1 VSRAHRIGILL
12 SAIGIGISAFILGEK
27 IGFFPEVC
35 GPAWGPFGGCKTV
48 EASQWSS
55 IGPIPIAA
63 IGLVGSL
70 FLLITAYVHARTKR
84 EEALMLWLFAGIV
97 GSAIEIALI
106 FIQALFIGDWCGKCL
121 LYGAT
126 VLISAAAAI
135 SASLAYARSTRA

>member
-1 VSRAHRIGILL
+1 MSRAHRIGILL

-106 FIQALFIGDWCGKCL
+106 FIQALFIGEWCGKCL

-135 SASLAYARSTRA
+135 SASLAYARSARA

>member
-1 VSRAHRIGILL
+1 VSRAHRIGIIF
-12 SAIGIGISAFILGEK
+12 SAIGICISAFILGEK

-55 IGPIPIAA
+55 IGPVPIAA

-70 FLLITAYVHARTKR
+70 FLLITAYLHARTQR
-84 EEALMLWLFAGIV
+84 DEALMLWLFAGIV

-106 FIQALFIGDWCGKCL
+106 IIQAIFIGEWCGKCL

-135 SASLAYARSTRA
+135 SASLAYARSARA

>member
-1 VSRAHRIGILL
+1 MSRAHRIGILL

-55 IGPIPIAA
+55 IGPVPIAA

-106 FIQALFIGDWCGKCL
+106 FIQALFIGEWCGKCL

-135 SASLAYARSTRA
+135 SASLTYARSTRA

>member
-1 VSRAHRIGILL
+1 MSRAHRIGILL

-106 FIQALFIGDWCGKCL
+106 FIQALFIGEWCGKCL

-135 SASLAYARSTRA
+135 SAILAYARSTRA

>member
-1 VSRAHRIGILL
+1 MSRAHRIGILL

-55 IGPIPIAA
+55 IGPVPIAA

-84 EEALMLWLFAGIV
+84 EEALMLWIFAGIV

-106 FIQALFIGDWCGKCL
+106 FIQALFIGEWCGKCL

>member
-1 VSRAHRIGILL
+1 MSRAHRVGIIF
-12 SAIGIGISAFILGEK
+12 SAVGVLISAFILGEK

-55 IGPIPIAA
+55 IGPIPLAA

-70 FLLITAYVHARTKR
+70 VLLVAAYVHAQTKR
-84 EEALMLWLFAGIV
+84 EEALMLWLLAGIA

-106 FIQALFIGDWCGKCL
+106 LIQALFIGEWCGKCL
-121 LYGAT
+121 LYGVT

-135 SASLAYARSTRA
+135 SASLLYARSSRA

>member
-1 VSRAHRIGILL
+1 MSRAHRIGILL

-55 IGPIPIAA
+55 IGPVPIAA

-106 FIQALFIGDWCGKCL
+106 FIQALFIGEWCGKCL

>member
-1 VSRAHRIGILL
+1 MSRAHRIGIAVAVVGVGL
-12 SAIGIGISAFILGEK
+12 SAFILGEK
-27 IGFFPEVC
+27 IGIFPEVC
-35 GPAWGPFGGCKTV
+35 GPAWGPFSGCKTV

-70 FLLITAYVHARTKR
+70 VLLAAAYLHARTKR
-84 EEALMLWLFAGIV
+84 EEALAIWLLAGIA

-106 FIQALFIGDWCGKCL
+106 LIQALFIGEWCGKCL

-126 VLISAAAAI
+126 VLIGAAAAI
-135 SASLAYARSTRA
+135 SASFSHARSTRA

>member
-1 VSRAHRIGILL
+1 MSRAHRIGIIF
-12 SAIGIGISAFILGEK
+12 SAVGVLISAFILGEK
-27 IGFFPEVC
+27 LGIFPEVC

-63 IGLVGSL
+63 IGLIGSL
-70 FLLITAYVHARTKR
+70 VLLVATYVHGRTKR
-84 EEALMLWLFAGIV
+84 EEALMLWLLAGIA
-97 GSAIEIALI
+97 GSAIEVALI
-106 FIQALFIGDWCGKCL
+106 LIQALFIGEWCGKCL

-126 VLISAAAAI
+126 VLVGAAAAI

>member
-1 VSRAHRIGILL
+1 MSRAHRVGIIF
-12 SAIGIGISAFILGEK
+12 SAVGVLISAFILGEK
-27 IGFFPEVC
+27 IGLFPEVC

-70 FLLITAYVHARTKR
+70 VLLVAAYVHARTKR
-84 EEALMLWLFAGIV
+84 EEALMLWLLAGIA

-106 FIQALFIGDWCGKCL
+106 LIQALLIGEWCGKCL
-121 LYGAT
+121 LYGVT

-135 SASLAYARSTRA
+135 SASLAHARSTRA

>member
-1 VSRAHRIGILL
+1 VSRAHRIGVLF
-12 SAIGIGISAFILGEK
+12 SAIGVGISAFILGEK
-27 IGFFPEVC
+27 LGWFPEVC

-70 FLLITAYVHARTKR
+70 VLLGAAYVHGRTQR

-97 GSAIEIALI
+97 GAAVEVALI
-106 FIQALFIGDWCGKCL
+106 LIQALLIGEWCGKCL

>member
-1 VSRAHRIGILL
+1 VSRAHRIGIAV
-12 SAIGIGISAFILGEK
+12 SAVGVLISAFILGEK
-27 IGFFPEVC
+27 IRIFPEVC

-63 IGLVGSL
+63 IDLVGSL
-70 FLLITAYVHARTKR
+70 VLLVAAYVHARTKR
-84 EEALMLWLFAGIV
+84 EEALMIWLLTGIA
-97 GSAIEIALI
+97 GSAIEVALI
-106 FIQALFIGDWCGKCL
+106 LIQALFIGEWCGKCL

-126 VLISAAAAI
+126 VLIGAAAAI

>member
-1 VSRAHRIGILL
+1 MSRAHRIGIIF
-12 SAIGIGISAFILGEK
+12 SAIGVGISAFILGEK
-27 IGFFPEVC
+27 IGIFPEVC

-63 IGLVGSL
+63 IGLIGSL
-70 FLLITAYVHARTKR
+70 VLLVAAYVHGRTKR
-84 EEALMLWLFAGIV
+84 EEALMLWLLAGIA
-97 GSAIEIALI
+97 GSAIEVALI
-106 FIQALFIGDWCGKCL
+106 LIQALFIGEWCGKCL

-126 VLISAAAAI
+126 VLIGAAAAI

>member
-1 VSRAHRIGILL
+1 VSRAHRISIIF
-12 SAIGIGISAFILGEK
+12 SAFGVLISAFILGEK
-27 IGFFPEVC
+27 IGIFPEVC

-63 IGLVGSL
+63 IGIVGSL
-70 FLLITAYVHARTKR
+70 VLLVAALVHARTKR
-84 EEALMLWLFAGIV
+84 EEALMLWLLAGIA
-97 GSAIEIALI
+97 GSAIEVALI
-106 FIQALFIGDWCGKCL
+106 LIQALFIGEWCGKCL

-126 VLISAAAAI
+126 VLSGAAAAV

>member
-1 VSRAHRIGILL
+1 MSRAHRISISL

-106 FIQALFIGDWCGKCL
+106 FIQALFIGEWCGKCL

>member
-1 VSRAHRIGILL
+1 VSRAHRVGIIF
-12 SAIGIGISAFILGEK
+12 SAVGVLISAFILGEK

-70 FLLITAYVHARTKR
+70 VLLVAAYVHARTKR
-84 EEALMLWLFAGIV
+84 EEALMLWLLAGIA

-106 FIQALFIGDWCGKCL
+106 LIQALFIGEWCGKCL
-121 LYGAT
+121 LYGVT
-126 VLISAAAAI
+126 VLTSAAAAI
-135 SASLAYARSTRA
+135 SASLAHARSTRA

>member
-106 FIQALFIGDWCGKCL
+106 FIQALFIGEWCGKCL

>member
-106 FIQALFIGDWCGKCL
+106 FIQALFIGEWCGKCL

-135 SASLAYARSTRA
+135 SAILAYARSTRA

>member
-1 VSRAHRIGILL
+1 VSRAHRVGIIF
-12 SAIGIGISAFILGEK
+12 SAVGVLISAFILGEK

-70 FLLITAYVHARTKR
+70 VLLVAAYVHAKTKR
-84 EEALMLWLFAGIV
+84 EEALMLWLLAGIA

-106 FIQALFIGDWCGKCL
+106 LIQALFIGEWCGKCL
-121 LYGAT
+121 LYGVT

-135 SASLAYARSTRA
+135 SASLAHARSTRA